1 MKKIKEKE
9 IVKTDH
15 KKIIIFFTI
24 VLILLIGIGTFF
36 FFNMNSNKNKFLN
49 LVNKKYDEII
59 EKFKNPQDNTIGIV
73 KDEKSYELGIDLD
86 FNIVADFKDE
96 SIMQILTFLDNF
108 KLNLKVAQNF
118 KEQESYMLFNS
129 TYKDKEFIAIN
140 YYETKN
146 GTYILLPKVFD
157 KYIKV
162 DKTEIPTTTTVSY
175 ENNEYMMRKIKDS
188 LLGGLK
194 ESDFNSHVETIKID
208 GKNYNAEKLSLTL
221 NEERIEAILI
231 KVVNDLK
238 NDKKISE
245 LLGDIDSEQ
254 MIKDIKKEII
264 LKENIKFDLFVYQ
277 EEIIQSEITNGTK
290 KLFRYQSELNSS
302 KQTLNF
308 YVENIPFIT
317 LEIDK
322 ISEEKTTY
330 SLTSLGDALTVTGSI
345 NNKKEIIEN
354 NKKWKDNL
362 DFNFKL
368 NSLEETLDF
377 RMNAII
383 NVDTEKDIVLPTI
396 TNYVRETEM
405 TKEDNLI
412 LENYLFEKMMLITN
426 ENQK

>member
-9 IVKTDH
+9 IIKTDH
-15 KKIIIFFTI
+15 KKIIIFFAI

-49 LVNKKYDEII
+49 LVNKKYDEMI

-73 KDEKSYELGIDLD
+73 KDDESYELGIDLD

-108 KLNLKVAQNF
+108 KLNLKVGINSQE
-118 KEQESYMLFNS
+118 KESYMLFNS

-157 KYIKV
+157 KYIKAE
-162 DKTEIPTTTTVSY
+162 KTKIPSTTTVSY
-175 ENNEYMMRKIKDS
+175 EDNEYVTRKLKDS

-194 ESDFNSHVETIKID
+194 ESDFSSHVETIKIN

-221 NEERIEAILI
+221 NEERIEALLI

-238 NDKKISE
+238 NDKKTIE

-254 MIKDIKKEII
+254 MIKDIKKEVV

-354 NKKWKDNL
+354 NKVWKDNL

-412 LENYLFEKMMLITN
+412 FENYLFEKMMLITN
-426 ENQK
+426 KNQK